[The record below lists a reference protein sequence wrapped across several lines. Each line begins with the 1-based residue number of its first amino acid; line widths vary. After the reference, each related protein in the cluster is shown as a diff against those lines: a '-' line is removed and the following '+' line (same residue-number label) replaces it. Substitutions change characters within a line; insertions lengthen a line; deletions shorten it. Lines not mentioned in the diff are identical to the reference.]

1 MTKLNQL
8 IFELSSSVME
18 IPTISIAGICI
29 LNTLNLL
36 IVGIVGVLGAHALVY
51 SLIHVKTGQITSM
64 LPVAVYI
71 NPMSHFRILLDVI
84 YHPCDLVIQKA
95 QFQGESMKPYIEV
108 YQKILKALNSK
119 PINNPTNKSNRS
131 P

>member
-8 IFELSSSVME
+8 ILELSRSVME
-18 IPTISIAGICI
+18 IPPISFAGICL
-29 LNTLNLL
+29 LNTLNLQVEDIVIAPGALAL
-36 IVGIVGVLGAHALVY
+36 IY
-51 SLIHVKTGQITSM
+51 SIIHVKTGQITSM
-64 LPVAVYI
+64 LPVAGYI

-84 YHPCDLVIQKA
+84 HHPCDLVIQKA

-108 YQKILKALNSK
+108 CQKIPKALNSK